1 MQYGFHDG
9 MDFGGQAENDYTLI
23 LIIRHFNYE

>member
-23 LIIRHFNYE
+23 LIMSRINYE